1 MTCPRPTK
9 NAVAMSRTLAR
20 ARLLTVEGYRDTVL
34 LNRSSCAS
42 HYESAYLITGDSPP
56 EGTVC
61 QQDAVPFQ

>member
-1 MTCPRPTK
+1 
-9 NAVAMSRTLAR
+9 MSRTLAR